1 MSVPL
6 IANRPPRSQL
16 RTSDAVL
23 NHKMGGDEK
32 ETFLATMVDEND
44 RTKDVSEKH
53 DIQAWT
59 K

>member
-6 IANRPPRSQL
+6 TTIHPPRSL
-16 RTSDAVL
+16 LSTSDAVL

-32 ETFLATMVDEND
+32 ETFLATMVDEHD